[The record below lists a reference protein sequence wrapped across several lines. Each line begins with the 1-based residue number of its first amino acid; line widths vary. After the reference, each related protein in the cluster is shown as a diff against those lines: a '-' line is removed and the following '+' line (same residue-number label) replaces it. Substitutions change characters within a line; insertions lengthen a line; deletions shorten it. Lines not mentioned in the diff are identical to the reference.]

1 MSKLHTP
8 APCQGSVFQ
17 ARRPIVALAS
27 LFLALTTAPAS
38 AADGLDGASIAR
50 TRTSPTRAPLT
61 RVHLDSEADGTLW
74 ARGSTYKARFDAHG
88 ATYVPFLGSSAPRN
102 FPVSFALLRA
112 HGDAGELALSTPSS
126 ALLAGDRVVIDRG
139 PVDEVYELGLGGIE
153 QTFVIE
159 ERPASSSLTLVVGVS
174 TELAPRAAAELEFA
188 NELGGVRYGSA
199 FVRDADGTKRAVPS
213 RFVGDAI
220 EIVVPAE
227 ELARASYPL
236 VVDPVLSTFAVD
248 NSAADTFRPDVA
260 WDASTDRL
268 LVVMEEVFSAT
279 DHDVYVEFLDQ
290 AGAQLA
296 SGYADQSSEDW
307 REPKCANLDHA
318 DQFMI
323 VAAQGLGVG
332 NLVRGRYTPASSIAF
347 NTKFTIDSGAITEKF
362 SPDVGADPT
371 PSASAG
377 YLVVYTTDSG
387 ATRSSAW
394 RTLDRTGA
402 LGSVSSYAGVADNA
416 RCIVSNSN
424 NGTLW
429 LVMDRSG
436 ATFSNDVY
444 AWTVDTTGTSVSGAT
459 IVSSASGD
467 FAEPAAASRL
477 DDGTFVVGWQ
487 ERTAGVNDVKVKLLS
502 SSLATLDQRVLSTL
516 EGSSSLAEDQRTLT
530 LDSDGETVLAAY
542 AESIPGSAT
551 DYDLFLTEMFVLG
564 GALGVSDGHL
574 RIDANANLDELPQV
588 TSAWSSGGA
597 RDSFAFAWDRVG
609 AIGTANVLAGYYEGF
624 EGGPVGGFCY
634 GDGSGTACPCANVGG
649 AGRGCP
655 HSANPL
661 GARLRANGSADLSSD
676 TLVLVA
682 NDLPATTSCLFFQG
696 NTQIAGGGGSV
707 FGDGLRCTS
716 GGVVR
721 LGTKTAVAG
730 ATSYPQGADATV
742 SVRGAVPATGA
753 VRYYQA
759 WFRNAISFC
768 TADTFNTTNAL
779 SVTWLP

>member
-1 MSKLHTP
+1 MTALTSHASLHDRTGPNLLHP
-8 APCQGSVFQ
+8 A
-17 ARRPIVALAS
+17 ALAS
-27 LFLALTTAPAS
+27 VFLALASPPTS
-38 AADGLDGASIAR
+38 AAERVDDTALPRARAAHVRGAR
-50 TRTSPTRAPLT
+50 EH
-61 RVHLDSEADGTLW
+61 VHLDVDSGGAIW
-74 ARGSTYKARFDAHG
+74 ARGSAYKARFDAHG
-88 ATYVPFLGSSAPRN
+88 ATYVPFLGSRAPRN
-102 FPVSFALLRA
+102 FPVTFALVRA
-112 HGDAGELALSTPSS
+112 HGDAGELALSTPSN
-126 ALLAGDRVVIDRG
+126 AVLEGERVVLDRG
-139 PVDEVYELGLGGIE
+139 PVDEVYELGLDGVE

-159 ERPASSSLTLVVGVS
+159 ERPASSSLTLVVAVTS
-174 TELAPRAAAELEFA
+174 ELAPRDGAGLEFA
-188 NELGGVRYGSA
+188 NALGGVRYGSA
-199 FVRDADGTKRAVPS
+199 FLRAQDGSKRPVPS
-213 RFVGDAI
+213 RYVDGSVVID
-220 EIVVPAE
+220 VPAH
-227 ELARASYPL
+227 ELERATFPL

-248 NSAADTFRPDVA
+248 NSPADTFHADVA
-260 WDASTDRL
+260 WDASTDTL
-268 LVVMEEVFSAT
+268 MVAMEEVFSAT
-279 DHDVYVEFLDQ
+279 DHDVYVEYVDV
-290 AGAQLA
+290 AGVQIA

-307 REPKCANLDHA
+307 REPQCANLDHA
-318 DQFMI
+318 DQFTI

-332 NLVRGRYTPASSIAF
+332 NLVRGRSTPASSIAF
-347 NTKFTIDSGAITEKF
+347 APKFTIDSGAITEKF
-362 SPDVGADPT
+362 SPDIGTDPT
-371 PSASAG
+371 FSASAG
-377 YLVVYTTDSG
+377 YLVVYTTDTG
-387 ATRSSAW
+387 AIRSSAW
-394 RTLDRTGA
+394 RTLDRTGVV
-402 LGSVSSYAGVADNA
+402 GTVSSYSGVATNA

-424 NGTLW
+424 HGSLW

-436 ATFSNDVY
+436 ATLSNDVY
-444 AWTVDTTGTSVSGAT
+444 AWTVDTTGASVSGAT
-459 IVSSASGD
+459 IVTNAPGD

-487 ERTAGVNDVKVKLLS
+487 ERTAGVNDIKIKLLS
-502 SSLATLDQRVLSTL
+502 DTLATLDQRVLSTL
-516 EGSSSLAEDQRTLT
+516 EGSGTLAEDQRTLS

-588 TSAWSSGGA
+588 TSAKSSGGA
-597 RDSFAFAWDRVG
+597 ANSFAFAWDRVG
-609 AIGTANVLAGYYEGF
+609 SIGTANVLAGFYTGF
-624 EGGPVGGFCY
+624 DGGPVDGFCY

-682 NDLPATTSCLFFQG
+682 SDLPATTSCLFFQG
-696 NTQIAGGGGSV
+696 NTQIAGGGGSL

-730 ATSYPQGADATV
+730 ATSYPQGGDATV

-759 WFRNAISFC
+759 WFRNAVSFC